1 MQIFTMYHLCQNRDD
16 GYAPTY
22 SQGDLLFRTITFAAD
37 PPVATD
43 PTAAR
48 GRGSGRQAQHTR
60 KSGLCQQQE
69 FWEVVGVCVNNDL
82 VASQSHDEW
91 DWRAQN
97 TVSYRQTADPDGV
110 ETMVTGMDVVFSFMC
125 RKKDSLAG
133 RARVDALPR
142 GVDDPVGLNYNR
154 RGMVYDDRR
163 TWKMGTGMRQGEQ
176 KADMT
181 GITLDQLTGTSLGLE
196 QRIVLDRPPML
207 EGRDYVSR
215 LGGRHPSPEPAD
227 LG

>member
-97 TVSYRQTADPDGV
+97 TVSYRQTADPDTVG
-110 ETMVTGMDVVFSFMC
+110 TDVTGMDVFFSFMC
-125 RKKDSLAG
+125 CKKDSRLVTVTGGTRRMLRSTQTKHTGWASPQRSFHG
-133 RARVDALPR
+133 HVRCAAISWAPWTMTTRRCACCPR
-142 GVDDPVGLNYNR
+142 R
-154 RGMVYDDRR
+154 
-163 TWKMGTGMRQGEQ
+163 
-176 KADMT
+176 
-181 GITLDQLTGTSLGLE
+181 
-196 QRIVLDRPPML
+196 
-207 EGRDYVSR
+207 
-215 LGGRHPSPEPAD
+215 
-227 LG
+227 